1 MKALTKNLI
10 VSLTALILIFPSGA
24 ILAEEEIIP
33 TPEPTPISTPE
44 PTPVPTPEPTPVPT
58 PEPTPESTPAP
69 TPESTSTPEPTPT
82 AESTPIPTTEPTPV
96 PASEPTP
103 TPEPTSTPETTPAP
117 TPGSS
122 SGQSYPT
129 PPPEF
134 FATPAPTPV
143 PAPAQIPQYEAKPDP
158 ATMPG
163 KVKIQ
168 ILMPSASPPPF
179 PVFVTFVGVGRKNF
193 GGKVNENGI
202 IEVSMPSGRY
212 YTEFTIINTEYVEG
226 DDGPS
231 FYLEAGEEKDFGAM
245 QLVPKDQR
253 VNSKTVEDRTLE
265 ENINAEI
272 SSSKGLAKILALI
285 VKLLMMILDEVRA
298 LKS

>member
-1 MKALTKNLI
+1 MKVLTKNLI
-10 VSLTALILIFPSGA
+10 VGLMMLVLVFPVA
-24 ILAEEEIIP
+24 AVLAEEEITP
-33 TPEPTPISTPE
+33 TPESTP
-44 PTPVPTPEPTPVPT
+44 VST
-58 PEPTPESTPAP
+58 PEPTPES
-69 TPESTSTPEPTPT
+69 S
-82 AESTPIPTTEPTPV
+82 PV
-96 PASEPTP
+96 P
-103 TPEPTSTPETTPAP
+103 TPEPTSTPTPEP
-117 TPGSS
+117 TPSPEATPSSTPEPTSTPEPASTPEPVLTPTPTPEPTPDSS
-122 SGQSYPT
+122 SGQTSPT
-129 PPPEF
+129 PPPELF
-134 FATPAPTPV
+134 TTPTPTPV
-143 PAPAQIPQYEAKPDP
+143 PTPVQIPQYESKPDP
-158 ATMPG
+158 AVMPG

-168 ILMPSASPPPF
+168 VLMPSASPPPF

-212 YTEFTIINTEYVEG
+212 YTEFTIINTEYIEG

-231 FYLEAGEEKDFGAM
+231 FYLEASEEKDFGVV